1 MVKYSEKR
9 GDIRIIHKSPII
21 VENSKAEF
29 IYRARMV
36 NYSKNGLYL
45 ETDATFDQG
54 AEIYI
59 GIENSPFTNSL
70 DNAPDCYRVRI
81 IWQKDL
87 PDLFYNHGYGIKII
101 ASYDKQNLQGRYFQ
115 GRQELRKH
123 PRRSYFKP
131 VFFTSQNQYYSGR
144 IRNISSGG
152 VFIETA
158 GTFTAGQIIKLV
170 SPGTKF
176 DRGVMLKGEV
186 VYFSQNGVGVKLIGI
201 LKNGKQFKITI
212 KT

>member
-1 MVKYSEKR
+1 MVQFSEKR
-9 GDIRIIHKSPII
+9 GDIRITHKSPII
-21 VENSKAEF
+21 VENSKADF

-36 NYSKNGLYL
+36 NYSKTGLYL
-45 ETDATFDQG
+45 ESDATFDPG

-59 GIENSPFTNSL
+59 GIENSPYTSSL

-81 IWQKDL
+81 IWRKDL
-87 PDLFYNHGYGIKII
+87 QDLFYNHGYGIKII
-101 ASYDKQNLQGRYFQ
+101 ASYDKQNFQ

-123 PRRSYFKP
+123 PRKSIFKP

-152 VFIETA
+152 VFIEAT
-158 GTFTAGQIIKLV
+158 GNFTAGQIIKLV
-170 SPGTKF
+170 IPGTKF
-176 DRGVMLKGEV
+176 DKGVMLKCEV
-186 VYFSQNGVGVKLIGI
+186 VYFSQNGVGVELMGV
-201 LKNGKQFKITI
+201 LKNGKQFKATI

>member
-45 ETDATFDQG
+45 ESDAAFEPG
-54 AEIYI
+54 VEIYI
-59 GIENSPFTNSL
+59 GIENSPYTTPL

-81 IWQKDL
+81 IWRKDL
-87 PDLFYNHGYGIKII
+87 QDLFYNHGYGIKII
-101 ASYDKQNLQGRYFQ
+101 ANLDKQNFQ
-115 GRQELRKH
+115 GKQELRKH
-123 PRRSYFKP
+123 PRRAYFKP

-158 GTFTAGQIIKLV
+158 GNFTAGQIIKLV

-176 DRGVMLKGEV
+176 DKGVMLKGEV

-201 LKNGKQFKITI
+201 LKNGKQFRVTS

>member
-36 NYSKNGLYL
+36 NYNKTGLYL
-45 ETDATFDQG
+45 ETDATFELG
-54 AEIYI
+54 AEMYI
-59 GIENSPFTNSL
+59 GIENSPYTSSL

-81 IWQKDL
+81 IWRKDL
-87 PDLFYNHGYGIKII
+87 HDLFYNHGYGIKII
-101 ASYDKQNLQGRYFQ
+101 ASYDKQNFQ
-115 GRQELRKH
+115 GKQELRKH
-123 PRRSYFKP
+123 PRKSYFKP
-131 VFFTSQNQYYSGR
+131 AYFTYQNHYFSGT
-144 IRNISSGG
+144 IRNISNGG
-152 VFIETA
+152 VFIEAT
-158 GTFTAGQIIKLV
+158 GNFTAGQIIRLV
-170 SPGTKF
+170 IPGTKF
-176 DRGVMLKGEV
+176 DKGVMLKGEI

-201 LKNGKQFKITI
+201 LKNGKQYRVTS